1 MTLAARHY
9 PILVTGARGLLGRAL
24 GPLLA
29 QSAPSPQALHLTDVQ
44 DLDVTDAA
52 AVSRAARQVRPRT
65 IFHLAAW
72 TDVDGAEAH
81 PAAAHRLNVDAAENV
96 ARAAAEVGAL
106 VVHMSTDFVF
116 DGSKPGAYVEE
127 DPPHPQSVYAQTK
140 AESESRVR
148 RAAPASHLVIR
159 TAWLY
164 GGSKDF
170 IARILEAARAGKA
183 LRVVTDQVG
192 CPTWSEDL
200 ACALVAL
207 VAADARGTFHACGRG
222 EASRREEAAE
232 AIAAAGLRATVEGV
246 TTAQMPRPAQRPAR
260 AVLSTEKLERVAGF
274 RFPPWQESLRAY
286 VATLGTP

>member
-1 MTLAARHY
+1 MILAARHF
-9 PILVTGARGLLGRAL
+9 PVLVTGARGLLGRAL

-52 AVSRAARQVRPRT
+52 AVSLAARQVRPRT
-65 IFHLAAW
+65 VFHLAAW

-116 DGSKPGAYVEE
+116 DGSKSGAYVEE

-148 RAAPASHLVIR
+148 CAAPASHLVIR

-170 IARILEAARAGKA
+170 IVRILDAARAGRA
-183 LRVVTDQVG
+183 LRVVADQVG

-222 EASRREEAAE
+222 EASRREEAEE
-232 AIAAAGLRATVEGV
+232 ALAAAGIHATVEGV
-246 TTAQMPRPAQRPAR
+246 TTAQMPRPAMRPSR
-260 AVLSTEKLERVAGF
+260 AVLSTEKLERATDF

-286 VATLGTP
+286 VATLGKP

>member
-1 MTLAARHY
+1 MTLVARHF
-9 PILVTGARGLLGRAL
+9 PVLVTGAQGLLGRAL

-29 QSAPSPQALHLTDVQ
+29 QSAPAPEALRLTDVQ
-44 DLDVTDAA
+44 DLDVTDPQ
-52 AVSRAARQVRPRT
+52 AVSRAVRALKPRT

-81 PAAAHRLNVDAAENV
+81 PAEVRRLNVEAAENV
-96 ARAAAEVGAL
+96 ARAAAEAGAV
-106 VVHMSTDFVF
+106 VVHMSTDFIF
-116 DGSKPGAYVEE
+116 DGSKPGVYVED
-127 DPPHPQSVYAQTK
+127 DPPSPQSVYARSK

-148 RAAPASHLVIR
+148 LAAPASHLVVR

-164 GGSKDF
+164 GGRKDF
-170 IARILEAARAGKA
+170 LVQILDAARAGRA
-183 LRVVTDQVG
+183 LRVVSDQVG

-200 ACALVAL
+200 ARAIVVL

-232 AIAAAGLRATVEGV
+232 ALAAAGIRAKVEGV
-246 TTAQMPRPAQRPAR
+246 TTAEMPRPAQRPAR

-286 VATLGTP
+286 VQALGRP

>member
-52 AVSRAARQVRPRT
+52 AVSLAARQVKPRT
-65 IFHLAAW
+65 VFHLAAW

-116 DGSKPGAYVEE
+116 DGSKSGAYVEE

-148 RAAPASHLVIR
+148 CAAPALHLVIR

-170 IARILEAARAGKA
+170 IVRILDAARAGRA
-183 LRVVTDQVG
+183 LRVVADQVG

-222 EASRREEAAE
+222 AASRREEAAE
-232 AIAAAGLRATVEGV
+232 ALAAAGIPAKVEGV
-246 TTAQMPRPAQRPAR
+246 TTADMPRPARRPAR
-260 AVLSTEKLERVAGF
+260 AVLSMEKLERVAGF

-286 VATLGTP
+286 VATLGTI

>member
-1 MTLAARHY
+1 MILAARHF
-9 PILVTGARGLLGRAL
+9 PVLVTGARGLLGRAL

-52 AVSRAARQVRPRT
+52 AVSLAARQVRPRT
-65 IFHLAAW
+65 VFHLAAW

-116 DGSKPGAYVEE
+116 DGSKSGAYVEE

-170 IARILEAARAGKA
+170 IVRILDAARAGRA
-183 LRVVTDQVG
+183 LRVVADQVG

-222 EASRREEAAE
+222 EASRREEAEE
-232 AIAAAGLRATVEGV
+232 ALAAAGIRATVEGV
-246 TTAQMPRPAQRPAR
+246 TTAQMPRPAMRPSR
-260 AVLSTEKLERVAGF
+260 AVLSTEKLERATDF

-286 VATLGTP
+286 VATLGTI